1 MRRAAALQIGELQK
15 DNPLGAQGLIKQVAH
30 RLLRA
35 DSWNTRVAAC
45 QALEAVLAHLPAWTP
60 TPGSGVPE
68 DAVCR
73 AAARM
78 PRAPAGATLASFSL
92 AAACALPKLLGSRGD
107 EYNESD
113 SDDGD
118 NEDEG
123 ADAGAGGVRRERT
136 TRQAACE
143 KRRSKRARTDADAA
157 PAVKQEPCV
166 KQERAGDAHYVA
178 TEQPSAET
186 KLLIET
192 LPAAAEVKQERG
204 EGEQEEGSEDEGDA
218 VWPLEGLAQ
227 ELLVCLEDAAWTVR
241 HGAAMGLRTVVA
253 AAAGA
258 WGGTQRGATA
268 AQTARAHAA
277 WLEGVC
283 VRLLCVMVRDGFTDF
298 SADLAVAPV
307 RETCAQAL
315 GAAALRCAPA
325 LLEALLARVLE
336 LCGSGAA
343 VWELRHTGLLCL
355 RYVAAARPDLGRAAW
370 ARVFAAVRASFRD
383 ADEDVRGTSALVLL
397 PIAADL
403 EGRAGVARE
412 DVADLVDQLWAT
424 LLRLD
429 DLTASTAPVLELL
442 AALYAAPATAR
453 ALQSRSGSGGSSG
466 GNGSG
471 GGTALLQQIPV
482 VVQYTHHATRRV
494 RVTAFSTLCSI
505 LALEHANSD
514 LARAAPAV
522 VKNLFF
528 SAVADAD
535 VEDVVARA
543 LHTLLG
549 SRRIVRAAVWPLLV
563 PLINALRNHMFLLL
577 RSEPPSAKYHFTPAP
592 KDAAAAAA
600 ANSSNS
606 GGSGGSGGSADSEE
620 VSMMLCGNINDAAVA
635 GLLQSGA
642 CADALAAGCRLLGAC
657 MRSVLPL
664 LPTQASTL
672 VQFLLQYS
680 SQITATIAG
689 LVLSSARPPVPVPA
703 TPPTTTTGNNVG
715 LSETVV
721 ARLNEIIGAEGG
733 AIQTAVAEP
742 DVRVLTRA
750 AVAAALC
757 AFDPALKLN
766 KCIPALMSHL
776 KRESN
781 ARLREG
787 TADVLA
793 GLVARIANAKPLVV
807 AKVAKNLALMLALSE
822 PGDAPFLGAKAAVT
836 RIARLLG
843 DELFDKLPSVLIMV
857 TTPLLPPPE
866 AATAATATTT
876 VSISGDSEWDLL
888 GAMKL
893 YTVLVPCA
901 TDRVVDTL
909 LPLLLHL
916 IARVVPPG
924 PDAAPGAAQQWSVS
938 AIAAACERACS
949 QAMVYV
955 IDHLLPLLRPCA
967 ATGEKR
973 SAARAVER
981 IVACLD
987 VRVVPY
993 AGFFV
998 GPLLS
1003 CMSDQAAEVRTGV
1016 AYAFGQL
1023 MRLLPLQPACRARSD
1038 PCYAHFSD
1046 ELYAR
1051 AQREQ
1056 HFLDQLLDGT
1066 KLEGCRLPFSINGQ
1080 LRKFQQEGINW
1091 LVFLQRYHL
1100 HGILCDDM
1108 GLGKTLQTLC
1118 AIGAACAQAEN
1129 EAARTL
1135 PSLIVCPSTLV
1146 AHWVSE
1152 TRKFIAGT
1160 VLRPVAYVGT
1170 PGERAAIRHALGPR
1184 VLLVASYESVR
1195 KEYAVLAQVRFNYCV
1210 LDEGHMIKNARSKL
1224 TQAVKQLQAL
1234 NRLIL
1239 TGTPIQN
1246 NVLELWSLFDFLM
1259 PGFLGT
1265 ERDFAE
1271 RYSAPILQSRKPSC
1285 TEKERETGLLAMEAL
1300 HKQVQPFLLRRVKE
1314 DVLGDLPPKIVQD
1327 YVVDLSPLQAM
1338 LYEDFSENSERLLEQ
1353 AAASSAISEPQAA
1366 TPASNR
1372 TGGLFQALQYFRKI
1386 CDHPALVL
1394 TPNHPLRAKA
1404 LASLAAQHRELDD
1417 VRNSA
1422 KLVALRDLLL
1432 QCGIGTDDDAAA
1444 ISGSSSVSS
1453 SSSSSELMEETAV
1466 TQHRV
1471 LVFAQYK
1478 AFLDIVERDL
1488 FQRCMPSVTYMRLD
1502 GNVPPSQRAVI
1513 VDKFNSDPTVDVLL
1527 LTTQV
1532 GGLGLTL
1539 TGADVVI
1546 FLEHDWNPSK
1556 DLQAMDRAHRIGQTK
1571 VVNVYRVITR
1581 GTIEEKIMGLQRF
1594 KTHLANT
1601 VVTREKEGSLLTTL
1615 DVANMLDLL
1624 SYEGASSTSAA
1635 AADTTAKPDD
1645 EKQQQG
1651 DDKPSTTGL
1660 GKKVSSLLGQLGEM
1674 WNESEYTDEF
1684 DVDTFLSK
1692 VHQSPQQNK

>member
-1 MRRAAALQIGELQK
+1 M
-15 DNPLGAQGLIKQVAH
+15 
-30 RLLRA
+30 
-35 DSWNTRVAAC
+35 
-45 QALEAVLAHLPAWTP
+45 
-60 TPGSGVPE
+60 
-68 DAVCR
+68 
-73 AAARM
+73 
-78 PRAPAGATLASFSL
+78 
-92 AAACALPKLLGSRGD
+92 
-107 EYNESD
+107 
-113 SDDGD
+113 
-118 NEDEG
+118 
-123 ADAGAGGVRRERT
+123 
-136 TRQAACE
+136 
-143 KRRSKRARTDADAA
+143 
-157 PAVKQEPCV
+157 
-166 KQERAGDAHYVA
+166 
-178 TEQPSAET
+178 
-186 KLLIET
+186 
-192 LPAAAEVKQERG
+192 
-204 EGEQEEGSEDEGDA
+204 
-218 VWPLEGLAQ
+218 
-227 ELLVCLEDAAWTVR
+227 R
-241 HGAAMGLRTVVA
+241 HGAAMGLRAVVA
-253 AAAGA
+253 SAAGA
-258 WGGTQRGATA
+258 WGGTQGGATA
-268 AQTARAHAA
+268 AQTARAHGA

-283 VRLLCVMVRDGFTDF
+283 VRLLGVMVRDGFTDF

-315 GAAALRCAPA
+315 GAVALRSDAA
-325 LLEALLARVLE
+325 TLDALLARVLE
-336 LCGSGAA
+336 LCGSSAA
-343 VWELRHTGLLCL
+343 PWELRHTGLLCL
-355 RYVAAARPDLGRAAW
+355 RYVAVVRPDLGRGAW
-370 ARVFAAVRASFRD
+370 ARVFAAVRASFCD

-397 PIAADL
+397 PVAADL
-403 EGRAGVARE
+403 ERRAGVARA
-412 DVADLVDQLWAT
+412 DVADLADRLWAT

-442 AALYAAPATAR
+442 AALYAAPAAAPALHGRSPAR
-453 ALQSRSGSGGSSG
+453 
-466 GNGSG
+466 
-471 GGTALLQQIPV
+471 ALLQQLPV
-482 VVQYTHHATRRV
+482 VLQYTRHATRRV
-494 RVTAFSTLCSI
+494 RTAAFSTLASI
-505 LALEHANSD
+505 LALEHANPD

-522 VKNLFF
+522 AKNLFF
-528 SAVADAD
+528 CAVADPD
-535 VEDVVARA
+535 VEDVAARA
-543 LHTLLG
+543 LRTLLA
-549 SRRIVRAAVWPLLV
+549 SRRIVRQAVWPLLV
-563 PLINALRNHMFLLL
+563 PLINALRNHLFLLL
-577 RSEPPSAKYHFTPAP
+577 RNEPPSVKYHFSSHPHGDAGI
-592 KDAAAAAA
+592 KDSKEGVSTTTTAT
-600 ANSSNS
+600 SE
-606 GGSGGSGGSADSEE
+606 SAQTQEGTTNNTSTDSEE
-620 VSMMLCGNINDAAVA
+620 INMMLSGNINDAAVA
-635 GLLQSGA
+635 GLLQNGT
-642 CADALAAGCRLLGAC
+642 CADAMAAGCRLLGAC
-657 MRSVLPL
+657 MQSVLPL
-664 LPTQASTL
+664 LPTQATTL

-680 SQITATIAG
+680 SQVTATIAG
-689 LVLSSARPPVPVPA
+689 LVLSNARPAISENNNGDKP
-703 TPPTTTTGNNVG
+703 TPTP
-715 LSETVV
+715 LSDTVL
-721 ARLNEIIGAEGG
+721 ARLNELLSTEGG
-733 AIQTAVAEP
+733 VIPTAVAEP
-742 DVRVLTRA
+742 DIRVLARA

-757 AFDPALKLN
+757 AFDPAPRLN
-766 KCIPALMSHL
+766 RCIPALMSHL
-776 KRESN
+776 KTEGN

-807 AKVAKNLALMLALSE
+807 AKVAKNLALMLALSD
-822 PGDAPFLGAKAAVT
+822 PAAAPFLGAKAAFT

-843 DELFDKLPSVLIMV
+843 DELFEKLPNVLIMV
-857 TTPLLPPPE
+857 TTPLLPDDE
-866 AATAATATTT
+866 TGATRTGTTTTT
-876 VSISGDSEWDLL
+876 VSISGDKEWDLL

-893 YTVLVPCA
+893 YTLLMPCA
-901 TDRVVDTL
+901 TDRVVETL

-916 IARVVPPG
+916 IALVPQSAESKDEQDG
-924 PDAAPGAAQQWSVS
+924 TTVTAATKQQWSVN

-955 IDHLLPLLRPCA
+955 IEHLLPLLRQCA
-967 ATGEKR
+967 STEEKR

-981 IVACLD
+981 IVASLD

-1023 MRLLPLQPACRARSD
+1023 MRLLPLQPACRARGD
-1038 PCYAHFSD
+1038 AAYAHFTD

-1056 HFLDQLLDGT
+1056 RFLDQLLDGT
-1066 KLEGCRLPFSINGQ
+1066 KLEGYRLPFSINGQ

-1091 LVFLQRYHL
+1091 LMFLQRYHL

-1170 PGERAAIRHALGPR
+1170 PAERAAVREALGPR
-1184 VLLVASYESVR
+1184 ALLVASYESVR
-1195 KEYAVLAQVRFNYCV
+1195 KEAAALARVRFNYCV

-1224 TQAVKQLQAL
+1224 TQAVKQLHAL

-1259 PGFLGT
+1259 PGFLGS

-1271 RYSAPILQSRKPSC
+1271 RYSAPILQSRKPACS
-1285 TEKERETGLLAMEAL
+1285 EKEREAGLLAMEAL

-1338 LYEDFSENSERLLEQ
+1338 LYQDFSDNSERLLEQ
-1353 AAASSAISEPQAA
+1353 AAAAASASAAAGTSTTSSEPQTGA
-1366 TPASNR
+1366 TGGATTGNNR

-1404 LASLAAQHRELDD
+1404 LASLAAQQRELDD

-1444 ISGSSSVSS
+1444 ISSS
-1453 SSSSSELMEETAV
+1453 SSSSSSSLSLSASGDLVDAGTA

-1624 SYEGASSTSAA
+1624 SYEGASTSTAPAPAPAPAPA
-1635 AADTTAKPDD
+1635 AADDAAKTEED
-1645 EKQQQG
+1645 K
-1651 DDKPSTTGL
+1651 DDKPSTGL

-1684 DVDTFLSK
+1684 DVDAFLSK
-1692 VHQSPQQNK
+1692 VQQAK